1 MIDNQKLDLILASN
15 SQGRK
20 ALLTGADIK
29 FKAQAADIDEDVI
42 KNNNQS
48 LGLSPAQTAQDLAD
62 AKALFVSQQYQSQ
75 LVLGSDQV
83 CHLNGQLINK
93 PGSTDKLFAHIQKLN
108 GKTHILTSA
117 ISIAQNGKI
126 IFRCS
131 DDARL
136 TMYNL
141 STDEIENYV
150 NRASEQVVN
159 AAGGYHLEAIGVQLF
174 KKIDGSYFTI
184 LGLPLLPLIEFL
196 RDFEANK

>member
-29 FKAQAADIDEDVI
+29 FKAHAANIDEAII
-42 KNNNQS
+42 KTRNQS
-48 LGLSPAQTAQDLAD
+48 LGFPPAQTAQDLAD
-62 AKALFVSQQYQSQ
+62 AKALFVSKQYPSK
-75 LVLGSDQV
+75 LTLGSDQV
-83 CHLNGQLINK
+83 CHLNGDIIDK
-93 PGSTDKLFAHIQKLN
+93 PGSTDRLFAHIEKLN

-126 IFRCS
+126 IFRYS
-131 DDARL
+131 DDAHL

-141 STDEIENYV
+141 SADEIKNYV

-174 KKIDGSYFTI
+174 KNIDGSYFTI

-196 RDFEANK
+196 RGSKAN